1 MAYED
6 PSIIRQVVQRACGV
20 TANDPEL
27 DDYVRMMEESLN
39 WMMEPVRQPG
49 AFDFGD
55 EAHFQ
60 RGVDWFSRVL
70 RRRQIRAHPMYV
82 YWNRSVFG
90 FKAMLFR
97 LRAQVD
103 VHAVVRQERRT

>member
-1 MAYED
+1 
-6 PSIIRQVVQRACGV
+6 
-20 TANDPEL
+20 
-27 DDYVRMMEESLN
+27 
-39 WMMEPVRQPG
+39 
-49 AFDFGD
+49 
-55 EAHFQ
+55 
-60 RGVDWFSRVL
+60 
-70 RRRQIRAHPMYV
+70 MYV